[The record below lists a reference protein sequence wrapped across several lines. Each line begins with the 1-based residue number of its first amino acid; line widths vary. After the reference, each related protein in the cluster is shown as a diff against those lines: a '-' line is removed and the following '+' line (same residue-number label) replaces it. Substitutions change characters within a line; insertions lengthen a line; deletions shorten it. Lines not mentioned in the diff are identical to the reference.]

1 MGYLDTMYA
10 IVKKC
15 KLMARAALEE
25 GEREREKERER
36 ERERKGS
43 VGGGIGGRTVTGPKG
58 DGGAALAAMWKER
71 GSRMTLIIA
80 SQFIEMKVRALLITT
95 HASEYDSTRHC
106 NYQEFTSATRLLAP
120 LCTASSPEL
129 RSAVGRIFLQAGL
142 LDQALTEFN
151 LVSESIANTAT
162 PSASAVASPYTSP
175 NLSRVGSQV
184 SVVSGYQS
192 QGSGGRGGGVT
203 QRHKNLVNM
212 NAALMASAQGDW
224 IRAEEILRGL
234 VAVNPDDFVVC
245 HSFWLAVCP
254 LECACVV
261 ITRGPWDRPLA
272 PTPLWHQ
279 WVSPSAVVLFW
290 NPPLRPRLIP
300 TRTL

>member
-1 MGYLDTMYA
+1 M
-10 IVKKC
+10 
-15 KLMARAALEE
+15 
-25 GEREREKERER
+25 
-36 ERERKGS
+36 
-43 VGGGIGGRTVTGPKG
+43 
-58 DGGAALAAMWKER
+58 
-71 GSRMTLIIA
+71 
-80 SQFIEMKVRALLITT
+80 
-95 HASEYDSTRHC
+95 
-106 NYQEFTSATRLLAP
+106 
-120 LCTASSPEL
+120 
-129 RSAVGRIFLQAGL
+129 
-142 LDQALTEFN
+142 
-151 LVSESIANTAT
+151 
-162 PSASAVASPYTSP
+162 
-175 NLSRVGSQV
+175 
-184 SVVSGYQS
+184 SGYQS

-272 PTPLWHQ
+272 PTPLRHQ

-290 NPPLRPRLIP
+290 KPPPSSSTDPYPNFVGRKQSRRRIVEPGK
-300 TRTL
+300 T